1 MAKNTEETIS
11 SEYADIIYSTAT
23 GGLFV
28 MSDVASMKA
37 SSIIDKKQ
45 PSGTT
50 TQDTPAVASGEFAKW
65 GDNNLKPQDIKAL
78 IHSSFVLKSGFSKR
92 YRQAFSNG
100 IITKEWQTV
109 DGRDVLVRKRF
120 PEFEEFQRRNNYGQ
134 NYTMQ
139 AIRDLLRFEI
149 AFPEFITSV
158 GNEKILGLQAK
169 KATHCR
175 FSLQNENGIIEK
187 CYINADWARNR
198 DLTDTTKV
206 KTLDVAQQ
214 DYWAME
220 RIKSG
225 KATNYIYPIKTASD
239 ESYYPDQ
246 DWLSEDVY
254 DLVDISKSWAKFVK
268 HLMNNAA
275 IINYVVFIKDWYWEA
290 RFGADA
296 WGKYTPAEKA
306 AKRKLEIDG
315 INKNITGIEKVG
327 KMLLVDVKT
336 KVSNAIKN
344 MGGGDLKETSNAW
357 EIKVLDQPK
366 TDQTFLEAFN
376 SANRSLQHTIQ
387 LDSSSYGSLSGEGDK
402 GGSDKQQGYNISLI
416 ADQYLRQLVLQPY
429 NFIKDYNGWNPNM
442 EIDFELPVMQTMANV
457 PPDER
462 NIQNQPN
469 N

>member
-1 MAKNTEETIS
+1 MAKQKEETIA
-11 SEYADIIYSTAT
+11 SEYADIIFAPNS

-28 MSDVASMKA
+28 VSDVASMKA
-37 SSIIDKKQ
+37 KSIIDKNQ
-45 PSGTT
+45 PTGIT
-50 TQDTPAVASGEFAKW
+50 TQDVPAQSSGDIAKW

-92 YRQAFSNG
+92 FRQAFSNG
-100 IITKEWQTV
+100 IITKEWQNI
-109 DGRDVLVRKRF
+109 DGKDILVRKRF

-149 AFPEFITSV
+149 AFPELILSV
-158 GNEKILGLQAK
+158 DKTKILGLHAK
-169 KATHCR
+169 KATHSR
-175 FSLQNENGIIEK
+175 FSLQNTDGIIEK
-187 CYINADWARNR
+187 CYINADWAKNR
-198 DLTDTTKV
+198 DLEDKTKV
-206 KTLDVAQQ
+206 KILDVAQQ
-214 DYWAME
+214 DYWSME

-225 KATNYIYPIKTASD
+225 KATNYIYTVKTASD

-296 WGKYTPAEKA
+296 WSRFSSIDKA
-306 AKRKLEIDG
+306 AKRKLEIDS
-315 INKNITGIEKVG
+315 INKNITGIDKAG

-336 KVSNAIKN
+336 KVTSAMKN
-344 MGGGDLKETSNAW
+344 MGGGDLKDTSNAW

-366 TDQTFLEAFN
+366 IDQTFLEAFN

-429 NFIKDYNGWNPNM
+429 NFIKDFNGWSENM
-442 EIDFELPVMQTMANV
+442 VIDFELPVMQTMANV
-457 PPDER
+457 PPDKR
-462 NIQNQPN
+462 NIQPQK
-469 N
+469 